1 MDHARSAVSDAHLVP
16 YRTFVLVWG
25 ALLALTA
32 LLVAVSMLRH
42 DELSVPAMLTITPI
56 KAALV
61 FYFFMHLRYEG
72 WLLKVMLL
80 VALSALIVFLGLMY
94 TDVSFR

>member
-1 MDHARSAVSDAHLVP
+1 MDHAPATATAHPVP
-16 YRTFVLVWG
+16 YRTFVLVWA

-32 LLVAVSMLRH
+32 LHVAVSMLRH